1 MTQTTDYHNLIF
13 FILIGAVI
21 WYLFHWWLVST
32 AVQKGVKDAN
42 KGLVKLI
49 RKNLELK
56 GVSKEELDRISD
68 DEAPKE

>member
-1 MTQTTDYHNLIF
+1 MTQTTDYLNLIF

-42 KGLVKLI
+42 KGLF
-49 RKNLELK
+49 
-56 GVSKEELDRISD
+56 
-68 DEAPKE
+68 